1 MNSLPF
7 QLPDLNETLSPH
19 AADSPSAL
27 HMIARRRS
35 TPIKM
40 MDPEGAAPTG
50 ELLQNILSSAMR
62 VPDHRKI
69 EPWRLIVIEGEARQK
84 LGAELATRFAFLNPA
99 ANEDMLAEERNRLL
113 RAPVCVSVVSSPDHD
128 HKTPVW
134 EQELSSGALC
144 MNTGCRVRVELD
156 FGMVGV

>member
-113 RAPVCVSVVSSPDHD
+113 HGPFLCAPLHLFHLRAEQREAVLRTCCV
-128 HKTPVW
+128 T
-134 EQELSSGALC
+134 GAA
-144 MNTGCRVRVELD
+144 RAED
-156 FGMVGV
+156 